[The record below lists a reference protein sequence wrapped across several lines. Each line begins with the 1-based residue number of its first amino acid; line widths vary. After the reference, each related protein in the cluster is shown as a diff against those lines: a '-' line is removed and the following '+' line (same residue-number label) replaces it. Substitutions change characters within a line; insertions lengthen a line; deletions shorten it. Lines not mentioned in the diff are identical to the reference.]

1 MAQFT
6 GSVLNADSARWYFG
20 DGTWALDTNGTA
32 AHAYNGAGTYT
43 ACLVAYSVC
52 GVDSACVTLNVCPL
66 FGGPWLVAQSAVSMA
81 FTAPVGADSL
91 WVDFGDGTLVGAVP
105 PAASHTYI
113 ANGTYTATA
122 IAFSSCRT
130 DTVVQ
135 GLVVNSIG
143 LEELSGVAGPAG
155 WLYPNPVF
163 AGASV
168 RWQAIS
174 NDLGSSEGEE
184 LSVRW
189 VNALGQEVA
198 RGSWEADALAVP
210 HLPAGRYWVEWI
222 GPNGI
227 PVRLSIGVR

>member
-1 MAQFT
+1 
-6 GSVLNADSARWYFG
+6 
-20 DGTWALDTNGTA
+20 
-32 AHAYNGAGTYT
+32 
-43 ACLVAYSVC
+43 
-52 GVDSACVTLNVCPL
+52 
-66 FGGPWLVAQSAVSMA
+66 
-81 FTAPVGADSL
+81 
-91 WVDFGDGTLVGAVP
+91 VDFGDGTLVGAVP

-174 NDLGSSEGEE
+174 NGLGSSEGEG